1 MQKSPLTAQPNGL
14 SPTMDSKTVYLIDL
28 DGTIL
33 KANPFFVFANIF
45 YILKNFFPV
54 LGFKTF
60 RIVTAAMKALLEN
73 NGPSTNFDLLT
84 RTLTEQS
91 RKDLSRALWNFYRRD
106 FPKLGSMCSPITEAA
121 TKLRE
126 LKAKGHALYLTTNPI
141 WPEECVHL
149 RLKWAG
155 LEPGFF
161 NGITHSQNWHSC
173 KPNVRYYREIL
184 ERWQLDPK
192 NCVLIGDNVR
202 KEGPAAELGIKV
214 LILNPQDA
222 GSFWRNLSGNQKGL

>member
-1 MQKSPLTAQPNGL
+1 
-14 SPTMDSKTVYLIDL
+14 MDSKTVYLIDL
-28 DGTIL
+28 DGTLL
-33 KANPFFVFANIF
+33 KANPLFIFANIF

-60 RIVTAAMKALLEN
+60 RIVTAGMRALLEN
-73 NGPSTNFDLLT
+73 DGSSTNFEQLS
-84 RTLTEQS
+84 RTLAEHS

-106 FPKLGSMCSPITEAA
+106 FPKLGSMCSPIPEAVK
-121 TKLRE
+121 KLRE
-126 LKAKGHALYLTTNPI
+126 FKAKGHSLYLTTNPI

-155 LEPGFF
+155 LEPEFF

-173 KPNVRYYREIL
+173 KPNVQYYKEVL
-184 ERWQLDPK
+184 ERWQLEPK
-192 NCVLIGDNVR
+192 NCILIGDDVH

-214 LILNPQDA
+214 LILNTSAADK
-222 GSFWRNLSGNQKGL
+222 FWRNLAP